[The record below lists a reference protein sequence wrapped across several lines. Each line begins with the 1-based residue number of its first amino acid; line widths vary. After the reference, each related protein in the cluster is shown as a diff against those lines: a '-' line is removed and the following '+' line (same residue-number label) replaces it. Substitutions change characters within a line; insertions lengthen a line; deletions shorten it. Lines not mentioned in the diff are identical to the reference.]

1 MSPPFSL
8 SQGSRHQHP
17 TNIHGPLGFIGKE
30 NRDSSEALVDF
41 LSRVR
46 ESLQDPSRLRDLCLS
61 HYSLD
66 FSEAG
71 LSVHPSP

>member
-8 SQGSRHQHP
+8 SQRSRDQNP
-17 TNIHGPLGFIGKE
+17 TNIRGPLGFIGKE

-41 LSRVR
+41 LSRVH
-46 ESLQDPSRLRDLCLS
+46 ESLQSPSRLHALCLS
-61 HYSLD
+61 YSSLE

-71 LSVHPSP
+71 LSVPPSA